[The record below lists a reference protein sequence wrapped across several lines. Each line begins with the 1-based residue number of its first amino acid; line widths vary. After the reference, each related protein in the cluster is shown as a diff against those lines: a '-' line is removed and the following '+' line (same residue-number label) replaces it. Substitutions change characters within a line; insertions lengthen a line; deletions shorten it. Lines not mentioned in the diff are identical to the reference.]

1 MYSTIKTPITET
13 GELAIGRRTSL
24 SALMTIGAM
33 YHTVRRSRQGLSIQ
47 TDDEGLG
54 TLANVA
60 EGAMSSI
67 CMSLE
72 AIGDLLINVDAK
84 ELSEGTI
91 ENFGWLLASL
101 GEIGLQ
107 VEDARTL
114 IGVNIMERTQSAR
127 ARATRPRFGGVFV
140 GREWSPERG
149 FVDCGGTL
157 HVIDYL

>member
-1 MYSTIKTPITET
+1 MSSTIKTPITET

-24 SALMTIGAM
+24 SALMTLGAM

-54 TLANVA
+54 TLAIAA

-72 AIGDLLINVDAK
+72 AIGDLLAYVDAK
-84 ELSEGTI
+84 ELSGDTI
-91 ENFGWLLASL
+91 ANLGWLLASL
-101 GEIGLQ
+101 GELGLQ

-114 IGVNIMERTQSAR
+114 IGDNVMERA
-127 ARATRPRFGGVFV
+127 
-140 GREWSPERG
+140 
-149 FVDCGGTL
+149 
-157 HVIDYL
+157 